1 MQSNHPLSR
10 LMRNVH
16 KLFERED
23 SGIKHGAE
31 AHTRESLSACHSL
44 VYDKRHHRNSR
55 FVRVFVDCP
64 AVNIKYCVDD
74 IAKDYPKFTTVLD
87 GIDLE
92 SCKQKATAFMPSD
105 DFLRALS
112 KDIDNCAMDY
122 PKRLARQLDPA
133 MCIYL
138 QVPKKYTA
146 NGHGAE
152 LIYLTS
158 FGNNA
163 RLAVVVLLD
172 PIESDNNH
180 TVYYWKTM

>member
-55 FVRVFVDCP
+55 FVRVFIDCP

-74 IAKDYPKFTTVLD
+74 ICRIV
-87 GIDLE
+87 
-92 SCKQKATAFMPSD
+92 
-105 DFLRALS
+105 
-112 KDIDNCAMDY
+112 
-122 PKRLARQLDPA
+122 
-133 MCIYL
+133 
-138 QVPKKYTA
+138 
-146 NGHGAE
+146 
-152 LIYLTS
+152 
-158 FGNNA
+158 
-163 RLAVVVLLD
+163 
-172 PIESDNNH
+172 
-180 TVYYWKTM
+180 